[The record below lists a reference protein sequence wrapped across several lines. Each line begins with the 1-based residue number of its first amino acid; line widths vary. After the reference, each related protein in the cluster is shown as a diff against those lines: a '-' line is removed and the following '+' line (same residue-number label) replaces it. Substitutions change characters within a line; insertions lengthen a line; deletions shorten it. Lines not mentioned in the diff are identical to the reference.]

1 MKAKILLI
9 NLVIIAL
16 LSGCS
21 YWENV
26 FKEADPTISLSAAQ
40 IYSQGKEF
48 LDAQDYPNAIKYFD
62 ILEARYPFGKYSTQ
76 AMLDLAFAAYQSNL
90 KDEAIINADRFI
102 RLYPNHPNVSYAYY
116 LRALSNFDKDSNFI
130 TKLFASDPSKYDVTK
145 LRQSFDDFTI
155 VVNKFP
161 NSKYAKD
168 SRNRLIY
175 IKNMIAANELYI
187 AKYYSKRSAHVA
199 AVERVKYMLK
209 NYSGTPSTEE
219 GLIVMIDSY
228 NKLKMIDLAF
238 DTSRVLKENY
248 PEYTINKN
256 DNGTIRVN
264 KNINISEEQSESEQ
278 TVTDKRSWYSY
289 FNPFSYF

>member
-9 NLVIIAL
+9 NLVLMTL

-21 YWENV
+21 YLESAL
-26 FKEADPTISLSAAQ
+26 KEADPTVRMSAAE
-40 IYSQGKEF
+40 IYAQGKEF
-48 LDAQDYPNAIKYFD
+48 LDVEDYPNSIKYFD

-76 AMLDLAFAAYQSNL
+76 AMLDLAYAAYQSNL
-90 KDEAIINADRFI
+90 KDEAIVNCDRFI

-116 LRALSNFDKDSNFI
+116 LRALSNFDKDRNFI
-130 TKLFASDPSKYDVTK
+130 TEMLGQDPSKYDVTK

-161 NSKYAKD
+161 KSKYAKD

-175 IKNMIAANELYI
+175 IKNMIAGNELYI

-199 AVERVKYMLK
+199 AIERVKYMLK
-209 NYSGTPSTEE
+209 NYSGTPSSEE
-219 GLIVMIDSY
+219 GLLVMINSY
-228 NKLKMIDLAF
+228 NNLKMKDLAY

-248 PEYTINKN
+248 PEYTITETKNNFIKAYKENKPLEI
-256 DNGTIRVN
+256 DTKDKSIQENGT
-264 KNINISEEQSESEQ
+264 
-278 TVTDKRSWYSY
+278 WFSY
-289 FNPFSYF
+289 FNIFNYF

>member
-256 DNGTIRVN
+256 DNGTIRVDR
-264 KNINISEEQSESEQ
+264 NINVSEEQSGSEQ
-278 TVTDKRSWYSY
+278 TVTDERSWYSY